1 MFDTETPFH
10 LLRSDHVRP
19 LPVTDDLIS
28 DLDWLPPG
36 VILSSAL
43 ASVDRDRLSGHDLVS
58 VLKARSR
65 QIAHDQAELLA
76 DIESVSETI
85 GELIND
91 PDPDDRTVYDA
102 TSSEISAALTLTRR
116 ASEVQ
121 TDLALTLRQRLP
133 SVWEAL
139 SDGLI
144 DLARAR
150 LLADQTTH
158 LLQDLARQVCDQAL
172 EKAPILTTGQLRA
185 RLQRLIIT
193 VDPAAA
199 QDRYEEKLR
208 ERKVVCEPTDAGT
221 ADIHGFDLPAAR
233 ANQAICRINR
243 IAKKA
248 KRKGDRRPID
258 QIRADIFL
266 DLLCGTHPEQEADG
280 WTGGVVDI
288 RAPLSTLLGWSEDPG
303 EIPGWGPVIADVTR
317 QIVANSEKAEWRIGV
332 THHTQLLDVITTRRR
347 PTKSQQRIVETRNPT
362 CVFPGCRMPARQS
375 DLDHQNPWAITHRTH
390 TSGLEPLCRYHH
402 QLKHR
407 AWKLENHPSR
417 PGTYTWT
424 SPLGHTYTTGPDPP

>member
-1 MFDTETPFH
+1 MFDTETPFD
-10 LLRSDHVRP
+10 LLQSDHVRP
-19 LPVTDDLIS
+19 VPVTDDLIS

-36 VILSSAL
+36 VMLSSAL
-43 ASVDRDRLSGHDLVS
+43 ASVDRSRISGHDLVS
-58 VLKARSR
+58 VLKARAR

-76 DIESVSETI
+76 DIESVSEAI

-116 ASEVQ
+116 SAQVHV
-121 TDLALTLRQRLP
+121 DLAYLLCQRLP
-133 SVWEAL
+133 SVWKAL

-150 LLADQTTH
+150 ILADQTSH
-158 LLQDLARQVCDQAL
+158 LPQDLARQVCDQAL
-172 EKAPILTTGQLRA
+172 EKAPIQTTGQLRA
-185 RLQRLIIT
+185 RMQRLIIT

-199 QDRYEEKLR
+199 QDRYEEKLT
-208 ERKVVCEPTDAGT
+208 ERKIVCEPTDAGT
-221 ADIHGFDLPAAR
+221 ADIHGLDLPAAR

-266 DLLCGTHPEQEADG
+266 DLLCGIHPEPETDDG
-280 WTGGVVDI
+280 TGGIVDI
-288 RAPLSTLLGWSEDPG
+288 RAPLTTLLGLTEDPG
-303 EIPGWGPVIADVTR
+303 EIPGWGPVIADITR
-317 QIVANSEKAEWRIGV
+317 QIVANSEKAEWRIGIS
-332 THHTQLLDVITTRRR
+332 HHNQLLDVITTRRR
-347 PTKSQQRIVETRNPT
+347 PTKSQQRLVETLDPE
-362 CVFPGCRMPARQS
+362 CVFPTCRIDSA
-375 DLDHQNPWAITHRTH
+375 DCDIDHTLPWTQTHH
-390 TSGLEPLCRYHH
+390 TTVSELEPLCRYHH
-402 QLKHR
+402 QQKHDN
-407 AWKLENHPSR
+407 WKLKQIR
-417 PGTYTWT
+417 PGSHQWT